1 MIPDPRH
8 RIGLHHS
15 NHLID
20 VMDTWPATRRRRFPF
35 GLRRDVFKG
44 WVLSEAIVER
54 GELKELPMMVHDAGP
69 FSWIINDWIVEEWD
83 GTFAKRIA
91 DWKATQYAE
100 YRIKRG
106 YVSTLSKEGRLK

>member
-1 MIPDPRH
+1 MTSRDPRH

-35 GLRRDVFKG
+35 GLRRDPLLG
-44 WVLSEAIVER
+44 WVVSEKAWNTWKWVSPPPD
-54 GELKELPMMVHDAGP
+54 LDLY
-69 FSWIINDWIVEEWD
+69 DWLREWD
-83 GTFAKRIA
+83 DHQDRI
-91 DWKATQYAE
+91 WGNLKATQYAE

-106 YVSTLSKEGRLK
+106 YVSPLSKEERERRRG